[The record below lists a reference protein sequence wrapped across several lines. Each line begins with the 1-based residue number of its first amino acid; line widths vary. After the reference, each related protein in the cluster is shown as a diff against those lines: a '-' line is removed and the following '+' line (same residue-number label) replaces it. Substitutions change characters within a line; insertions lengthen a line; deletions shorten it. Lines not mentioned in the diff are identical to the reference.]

1 MTKTLENQ
9 GKMGIFASRRATID
23 ASLPV
28 FDIQSIIGN
37 RFVVRTLFDTDVQG
51 VEHAWQFA
59 LELTVSDALGV

>member
-1 MTKTLENQ
+1 
-9 GKMGIFASRRATID
+9 
-23 ASLPV
+23 LPV

>member
-1 MTKTLENQ
+1 MGFFQ
-9 GKMGIFASRRATID
+9 GRPPAND

-37 RFVVRTLFDTDVQG
+37 RLVVRTLIDTDVQG